1 MRTTQ
6 AHIDLT
12 ALQWNLEAVQRR
24 TDGARLLGMVKANAY
39 GHGIIQIAQALSD
52 LGVHML
58 GTAYLGEAR
67 ELRSCGI
74 QTEIIIL
81 TPTEANEAEEVARHQ
96 FHVVACDID
105 QMQLISDA
113 ACAQGTTVPVHLYID
128 TGMMREGFRSTEAV
142 AAAEQLSKMPGLRLV
157 GVCTH
162 FATAD
167 DPTSP
172 FLHQQLTAF
181 ESAID
186 QLTVAGFSF
195 EYVHAANSGALW
207 MSRSTHFTMVRTG
220 LSLYGYAIGA
230 ETDVALRPVLS
241 LRSTIIS
248 KRKAWPGESIS
259 YGQRYIVTEECTIV
273 TVPIGYGDGYL
284 RGLTGHAEC
293 IINGRKYPV
302 VGSICMDELMVNI
315 GAEDYP
321 VGQEVVLLGAQSAS
335 NGEFAAIDAIELAE
349 KAGTIPYEILTA
361 ISARVPRVYH
371 GGTARPT
378 DTITTESPNV

>member
-12 ALQWNLEAVQRR
+12 ALRWNLEVVRRR
-24 TDGARLLGMVKANAY
+24 TAGSRLLGMVKANAY
-39 GHGIIQIAQALSD
+39 GHGIVPIARALSD
-52 LGVHML
+52 LDVHML
-58 GTAYLGEAR
+58 GTAYLGEAC

-74 QTEIIIL
+74 QTEVIIL
-81 TPTEANEAEEVARHQ
+81 TPTEVHEAEEIARHQ
-96 FHVVACDID
+96 FHVVACDIV
-105 QMQLISDA
+105 QMQHLSDA
-113 ACAQGTTVPVHLYID
+113 AIAQDTTVPVHLYID
-128 TGMMREGFRSTEAV
+128 TGMMREGFRYTEAV
-142 AAAEQLSKMPGLRLV
+142 AAAEQLSRMRGLRLV
-157 GVCTH
+157 GLCTH

-167 DPTSP
+167 DPASP
-172 FLHQQLTAF
+172 FLHQQLALF
-181 ESAID
+181 ESALD
-186 QLTVAGFSF
+186 QLTTAGFAF

-220 LSLYGYAIGA
+220 LSLFGYAIGA

-259 YGQRYIVTEECTIV
+259 YGQRYIVSEECTIV
-273 TVPIGYGDGYL
+273 TIPIGYGDGYL

-315 GAEDYP
+315 GAEDFP
-321 VGQEVVLLGAQSAS
+321 VGQEVVLLGTQSAA

-371 GGTARPT
+371 RDTLMPN
-378 DTITTESPNV
+378 DTIKTESPNV